1 MQQGKIEER
10 FQSKVVVLWFEEIDF
25 ICQKNQELMYEFLAE
40 IDTNQMLILAT
51 TNQLDKIDKA
61 IRRGGRL
68 DIDIRMDMPSD
79 RDRYLIFKEHFK
91 NLPNDIEDEDL
102 LMISRA
108 SSGFVSS
115 DIA

>member
-1 MQQGKIEER
+1 
-10 FQSKVVVLWFEEIDF
+10 
-25 ICQKNQELMYEFLAE
+25 MYEFLAE
-40 IDTNQMLILAT
+40 IDNSEILVLAT

-68 DIDIRMDMPSD
+68 DIDVRMEMPSD
-79 RDRYLIFKEHFK
+79 NDRYLIFKEHFR
-91 NLPNDIEDEDL
+91 NLPNNIEDQDL

-115 DIA
+115 DIAQIVRNCHLKAIKNHREAIILKDLEE